1 VRTLPAALL
10 ALAAA
15 CGEGSPATVS
25 RDTAAN
31 VPITVDDS
39 PVALNAESP
48 VLYPPELFAR
58 RIEGEVILRLYV
70 DERGVM
76 RPESTRVV
84 ESSGYPAFDSAA
96 AQGARQLRFAPARK
110 NGMPVGTSFIQPVE
124 FRHPSAS
131 VLRGEP

>member
-1 VRTLPAALL
+1 MKRFPAALM
-10 ALAAA
+10 ALLAA
-15 CGEGSPATVS
+15 CGDGAPATVS
-25 RDTAAN
+25 RDSALT
-31 VPITVDDS
+31 VPVTVDDT

-48 VLYPPELFAR
+48 VLYPPELYAR

-70 DERGVM
+70 DERGVL

-96 AQGARQLRFAPARK
+96 TRGALQLRFAPARK
-110 NGMPVGTSFIQPVE
+110 NGVPVGTIFIQPVE